1 MFFAGIDI
9 AKHKHEAS
17 VIDTNGKALLDS
29 ISFSNSKEGCEKLLA
44 LFNRLDIARDDVL
57 IGMEATGHYWLSVH
71 AFFLEQGFDVKV
83 INPIQSEAFR
93 KMYIRQTKNDSKDS
107 FIIAQIMRFGQ
118 FSATNLSEEGI
129 IALRQLSRY
138 RLALVDSCGD
148 CKRRVIALLDQ
159 VFPEYASLFSDTFG
173 VASTELLLKY
183 PTPEDMLTV
192 STRKLTALI
201 SKASHGRLGEEKAK
215 QVKAAAADSFGVSF
229 AKDAFAFQIRQL
241 MEQLTFLEKQI
252 VELEKE
258 ISVLLVQTGSF
269 ITTIPGI
276 GDTLG
281 AIIVSEIGDINRFD
295 APGKLVA
302 FAGLDVKVNQS
313 GEFTG
318 TKTKISKRG
327 SPYLRRAIWLAAG
340 RAAFCDP
347 ILSEYYQSLRARGKH
362 HLTAVGAVSRKLCR
376 NSLISSS
383 DNSCSSFSSVETIKY
398 LLLPFL
404 VTSVNIHNKFVLTKR
419 FLTPVEFSPQAS

>member
-1 MFFAGIDI
+1 MFYVGIDI
-9 AKHKHEAS
+9 AKNKHEAS
-17 VIDTNGKALLDS
+17 LINVSGKSLFDS
-29 ISFSNSKEGCEKLLA
+29 ISFSNSQEGCEKVLA
-44 LFNRLDIARDDVL
+44 LLERFQVDKNDVV

-71 AFFLEQGFDVKV
+71 AFFFELGYDVKV

-107 FIIAQIMRFGQ
+107 YIIAQIMRFGQ
-118 FSATNLSEEGI
+118 FSATSLSEEGTV
-129 IALRQLSRY
+129 ALRQLSRY

-159 VFPEYASLFSDTFG
+159 VFSEYDKFFSDTFG
-173 VASTELLLKY
+173 VTSKEVLLNY

-192 STRKLTALI
+192 STDELAELLK
-201 SKASHGRLGEEKAK
+201 KASRGRFREDKAK
-215 QVKAAAADSFGVSF
+215 ELQSLADNTFGIHF

-241 MEQLTFLEKQI
+241 IEQLVFLENQI
-252 VELEKE
+252 VELENK
-258 ISVLLVQTGSF
+258 IALLLEQMGSF
-269 ITTIPGI
+269 ITTISGI

-281 AIIVSEIGDINRFD
+281 AIIVSEIGDIHRFD

-313 GEFTG
+313 GEFSSTRN
-318 TKTKISKRG
+318 KISKRG

-340 RAAFCDP
+340 RSAFCDT

-362 HLTAVGAVSRKLCR
+362 HSTAVGAVARKMCNIIFAILKENR
-376 NSLISSS
+376 PYEPQPPKKQNSE
-383 DNSCSSFSSVETIKY
+383 NRC
-398 LLLPFL
+398 
-404 VTSVNIHNKFVLTKR
+404 
-419 FLTPVEFSPQAS
+419 